1 MYGATEVKVPEN
13 CPLKEQQGSVTIL
26 SWVSYNKKNNIMA
39 EKLRKAYIDIIL
51 RNGDNDNGMDR
62 EFLETLTLE
71 ELRNLS
77 VEALNEI
84 NDEY

>member
-1 MYGATEVKVPEN
+1 
-13 CPLKEQQGSVTIL
+13 
-26 SWVSYNKKNNIMA
+26 MA

-51 RNGDNDNGMDR
+51 RGEDNSIPK

-77 VEALNEI
+77 VEALAEQ
-84 NDEY
+84 EPQ